1 MKLKTKALVAGV
13 SGAALIASGAA
24 SAQTRGVTDTEVVV
38 GSHTA
43 LTGPVAPWG
52 VGQAA
57 GARMAFAEANA
68 KGGVHGRKIRFIV
81 EDHGYQV
88 PKAVQAA
95 NKLLNRDN
103 IFAMVGALGTPMN
116 NAVLPRQIKAGVPNF
131 VPFTASRQMIEPY
144 HRLKFLAFASYYDQ
158 MRAATNYFV
167 KEKGLKKV
175 CAMYQDTDY
184 GREIQ
189 QAVNDQLKALDLKI
203 AGESAHSPREKSF
216 VGAITK
222 LRKAGCQ
229 VTMMGTIITDT
240 IGPFLTAKKLGWK
253 SVFVG
258 NIASYDLIV
267 SGFKKGL
274 MNGYYAM
281 TSFEMIYPDTAD
293 PAQKAWADAFKKY
306 AGKPH
311 TGASQL
317 GYGSG
322 VLFLEALKR
331 AGRNL
336 TTDSFI
342 AAMESIKNYQM
353 PIGGPPLTFGP
364 NDHQGSTD
372 AYLAVVENARWKT
385 LTKPLSY

>member
-1 MKLKTKALVAGV
+1 MKIKMKALLAGV
-13 SGAALIASGAA
+13 SGAALVAAGTA
-24 SAQTRGVTDTEVVV
+24 SAQTRGVTDAEVVV

-52 VGQAA
+52 VGATT
-57 GARMAFAEANA
+57 GTRMAFDEANA
-68 KGGVHGRKIRFIV
+68 KGGVHGRKIKFIV
-81 EDHGYQV
+81 EDHGYQQ
-88 PKAVQAA
+88 PKAIQAA
-95 NKLLNRDN
+95 NKLLNRDK

-144 HRLKFLAFASYYDQ
+144 HPMKFLAFASYYDQ
-158 MRAATNYFV
+158 VRAATNYFV
-167 KEKGLKKV
+167 KEKGFKKV
-175 CAMYQDTDY
+175 CVMYQDTDY

-189 QAVNDQLKALDLKI
+189 QAVTDQLKALKLKV
-203 AGESAHSPREKSF
+203 AGQSAHSPREKSF

-253 SVFVG
+253 STFVG
-258 NIASYDLIV
+258 NIATYDLIV
-267 SGFKKGL
+267 AGFKKGL

-281 TSFEMIYPDTAD
+281 TSFEMIYPDTENA
-293 PAQKAWADAFKKY
+293 AHKAWADAYKKY

-311 TGASQL
+311 NGAAQL

-322 VLFLEALKR
+322 LLFLEALKR
-331 AGRNL
+331 AGKNL
-336 TTDSFI
+336 TTDGFI
-342 AAMESIKNYQM
+342 KAMESIEGFQM
-353 PIGGPPLTFGP
+353 TLGGPPLTFGP